1 MRMTGRGVLT
11 LGALVPGLLLVGG
24 AGIFAGTFRALEA
37 TGASPH
43 IKKTTPFDVGYFL
56 KQYDRLTTK
65 KKAA

>member
-1 MRMTGRGVLT
+1 MTGRGVLT
-11 LGALVPGLLLVGG
+11 LGALVPGLLLAGG